1 MTIKYFKKIDKDSN
15 DYLNMVIDSL
25 KDNNETPNN
34 LYVDKTNG
42 NFNGSDFNSRIS
54 YIGSIVNDGIIYLKK
69 KKETSDKLSYRPIKI
84 IGKNIYGCDFNIKNI
99 SETLAVKLYYLLYST
114 NNNIELVE
122 LLDKLSVN
130 FDVSYKNKKYNDINS
145 KIVNINVYKRKVV

>member
-15 DYLNMVIDSL
+15 DYLNMVINSL

-54 YIGSIVNDGIIYLKK
+54 YTGSIVNDGIIYLKK
-69 KKETSDKLSYRPIKI
+69 KNEASDKSSYRPIEI

-99 SETLAVKLYYLLYST
+99 SETLAVELYYLLYST
-114 NNNIELVE
+114 NNNIELAE

-130 FDVSYKNKKYNDINS
+130 FDVSYKNKKYNDTNS